1 MWRDAHQ
8 TAPSYGRPPEII
20 AGSSTRASQAPNGRE
35 RLLQVRPDVLDI
47 LQATA
52 EANEVVLDAILR
64 ALLWPLQSP
73 HNVPLRAVASCPKP
87 WRAGTTR
94 CLWQRHVHAGSHAVI
109 LPDKAGAAA
118 HVRRLCGH
126 ALLLL
131 PCMGGNP
138 TRTAAKTRLVPVG
151 DDGGL
156 FDEGLDAA
164 QGGRNVGQPHAVHKL
179 GRAPQVRSHLR
190 MQGSPLS
197 SCTAARLPQQYQ
209 PNHYSAGARSEYQ
222 QVCAAC
228 TKWHGM
234 MAKLIMGEI
243 YNGQVGCQHVY
254 RCRSVRCAITHGVR
268 GHPPR
273 S

>member
-1 MWRDAHQ
+1 MAASACSKSDQ
-8 TAPSYGRPPEII
+8 M
-20 AGSSTRASQAPNGRE
+20 SSTFSRPQLKRMRLSLMPYCARFSGPCSPPTMYHYGPLQAAPNLGG
-35 RLLQVRPDVLDI
+35 QARP
-47 LQATA
+47 
-52 EANEVVLDAILR
+52 
-64 ALLWPLQSP
+64 
-73 HNVPLRAVASCPKP
+73 
-87 WRAGTTR
+87 G
-94 CLWQRHVHAGSHAVI
+94 LWQRHVHAGSHAVI

-190 MQGSPLS
+190 MQGSPSQQLHCCQVATTIPAQPLLCW
-197 SCTAARLPQQYQ
+197 CTF
-209 PNHYSAGARSEYQ
+209 
-222 QVCAAC
+222 
-228 TKWHGM
+228 
-234 MAKLIMGEI
+234 
-243 YNGQVGCQHVY
+243 
-254 RCRSVRCAITHGVR
+254 
-268 GHPPR
+268 
-273 S
+273 